1 MRYLYITSTSEAL
14 ETLKRIDVDPFG
26 IEAMVPKMENINI
39 LLEGIECKVA
49 NIMKQEML
57 SIGGDVA
64 VARGSVDC
72 SIDKTDAV
80 IVGTI
85 KHVSKF
91 ADKVSVQQF
100 GLKEISGN
108 IKKLLSNI
116 VKDDFI
122 LRTPERKIEL
132 GNRTMIMG
140 IINNTPDSFSDGGMF
155 NCVEEAVEYGVRLEG
170 EGADFL
176 DVGGESSRPG
186 SAPVSPEEERERV
199 IPLVKGLKRRVKV
212 PVSIDTTKAEIA
224 RAAIDEGAE
233 IINDISAMRFDE
245 KMPEVAASYRTP
257 VILMHMKGIP
267 KTMQKG
273 DISYRSLM
281 NETIRFFRERIEKA
295 EFGGIDI
302 ENIII
307 DPGIGFG
314 KTTKDNLKLLKYLK
328 EFKTLGKPILL
339 GTSRK
344 RFIGEITGGDLPD
357 RIEGTAATVTAAIMN
372 GAHILRVHDVKFM
385 KKVSTMADAI
395 VRG

>member
-1 MRYLYITSTSEAL
+1 
-14 ETLKRIDVDPFG
+14 
-26 IEAMVPKMENINI
+26 
-39 LLEGIECKVA
+39 
-49 NIMKQEML
+49 
-57 SIGGDVA
+57 
-64 VARGSVDC
+64 
-72 SIDKTDAV
+72 
-80 IVGTI
+80 
-85 KHVSKF
+85 
-91 ADKVSVQQF
+91 
-100 GLKEISGN
+100 LKEISEN

-116 VKDDFI
+116 EKTNFI

-132 GNRTMIMG
+132 GSRTMIMG
-140 IINNTPDSFSDGGMF
+140 IINMTPDSFSDGGMF
-155 NCVEEAVEYGVRLEG
+155 NCVEEAVEYGVKLEG

-186 SAPVSPEEERERV
+186 SAPVSAEEERERV

-212 PVSIDTTKAEIA
+212 PVSIDTTKAKIA

-245 KMPEVAASYRTP
+245 KMSEVAAGFRTP
-257 VILMHMKGIP
+257 VILMHMKGTP
-267 KTMQKG
+267 KTMQEG

-281 NETIRFFRERIEKA
+281 SEIIRFSGERIEKA
-295 EFGGIDI
+295 EAGGIDI

-314 KTTKDNLKLLKYLK
+314 KTTKDNLRLLKYLK
-328 EFKTLGKPILL
+328 EFKTLGRPILA
-339 GTSRK
+339 GASRK
-344 RFIGEITGGDLPD
+344 RFIGEITGGDLLD
-357 RIEGTAATVTAAIMN
+357 RLEGTAATATAAIMN

>member
-1 MRYLYITSTSEAL
+1 MRYLHITSTSEAL

-26 IEAMVPKMENINI
+26 IEAMVPKMENLNI

-72 SIDKTDAV
+72 SIDKTDVV
-80 IVGTI
+80 IMGTI
-85 KHVSKF
+85 KHVTKF
-91 ADKVSVQQF
+91 VDKISVQQF

-116 VKDDFI
+116 VKTNFI

-140 IINNTPDSFSDGGMF
+140 IINITPDSFSDGGMF
-155 NCVEEAVEYGVRLEG
+155 NCAEEAVEYGVKLEG

-186 SAPVSPEEERERV
+186 SAPVSIEEERERV

-245 KMPEVAASYRTP
+245 KMPEVAAGYGTP
-257 VILMHMKGIP
+257 VILMHMKGTP
-267 KTMQKG
+267 KTMQEG

-281 NETIRFFRERIEKA
+281 NETIRFLRERIEKA
-295 EFGGIDI
+295 ETGGIDM

-314 KTTKDNLKLLKYLK
+314 KTTEDNLKLLKYLK
-328 EFKTLGKPILL
+328 EFKTLGMPILL

>member
-1 MRYLYITSTSEAL
+1 MRYLHITSTSEAL

-57 SIGGDVA
+57 SVGGDVA

-72 SIDKTDAV
+72 SVDKTDAV
-80 IVGTI
+80 IMGNI
-85 KHVSKF
+85 KHITKF
-91 ADKVSVQQF
+91 VDKVSVQQF

-116 VKDDFI
+116 VKRNFI

-186 SAPVSPEEERERV
+186 SAPVSTEEERERV
-199 IPLVKGLKRRVKV
+199 IPLVKGLKRQVKV

-245 KMPEVAASYRTP
+245 KMPGVAASYRTP

-267 KTMQKG
+267 KTMQEG

-281 NETIRFFRERIEKA
+281 NEIIRFFRERIEKA
-295 EFGGIDI
+295 ESGGIDI

-344 RFIGEITGGDLPD
+344 RFIGEITGGDIPD

-385 KKVSTMADAI
+385 KKVSIMADAI
-395 VRG
+395 VGG

>member
-186 SAPVSPEEERERV
+186 SAPVSTEEERERV
-199 IPLVKGLKRRVKV
+199 IPLIRGLKRQVKA

>member
-1 MRYLYITSTSEAL
+1 MRYLHITSPSEAL

-39 LLEGIECKVA
+39 LLEEIECKVA

-72 SIDKTDAV
+72 SIDKTDVV
-80 IVGTI
+80 IMGTT
-85 KHVSKF
+85 KHVTKF
-91 ADKVSVQQF
+91 VDKVSVQQF
-100 GLKEISGN
+100 GLKEISEN

-116 VKDDFI
+116 EKTNFI

-132 GNRTMIMG
+132 GSRTMIMG
-140 IINNTPDSFSDGGMF
+140 IINMTPDSFSDGGMF
-155 NCVEEAVEYGVRLEG
+155 NCVEEAVEYGVKLEG

-186 SAPVSPEEERERV
+186 SAPVSAEEERERV

-212 PVSIDTTKAEIA
+212 PVSIDTTKAKIA

-245 KMPEVAASYRTP
+245 KMSEVAAGFRTP
-257 VILMHMKGIP
+257 VILMHMKGTP
-267 KTMQKG
+267 KTMQEG

-281 NETIRFFRERIEKA
+281 SEIIRFSGERIEKA
-295 EFGGIDI
+295 EAGGIDI

-314 KTTKDNLKLLKYLK
+314 KTTKDNLRLLKYLK
-328 EFKTLGKPILL
+328 EFKTLGRPILA
-339 GTSRK
+339 GASRK
-344 RFIGEITGGDLPD
+344 RFIGEITGGDLLD
-357 RIEGTAATVTAAIMN
+357 RLEGTAATATAAIMN